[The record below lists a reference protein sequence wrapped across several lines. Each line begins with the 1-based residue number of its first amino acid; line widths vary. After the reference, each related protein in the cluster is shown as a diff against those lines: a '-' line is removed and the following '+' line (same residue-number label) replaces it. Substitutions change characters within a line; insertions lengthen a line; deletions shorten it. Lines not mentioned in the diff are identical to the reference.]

1 MRVTGTSPGPGAS
14 PSQCPASSS
23 GPTAPQEAAE
33 GQVSFHFIQLVEDET
48 CLSVRVTATSLGRG
62 ASSSRGPAADQGHG
76 GALFVAKFLPCTQY
90 QDMCRTVTPQ
100 RKCIHF
106 RCCLLGVAPDRGAA
120 VCLHLFFACSFA
132 FNVLTEELGRR
143 NKELEQQL
151 HDSRVDS
158 AKLSFDFQS
167 RLNKA
172 EARHVYC
179 A

>member
-106 RCCLLGVAPDRGAA
+106 RCCLLG
-120 VCLHLFFACSFA
+120 SFA

-158 AKLSFDFQS
+158 AKLSFDFQT
-167 RLNKA
+167 
-172 EARHVYC
+172 H
-179 A
+179 